1 MVKSVISGMERMTAM
16 SVGDLSAE
24 HFERLKTAGVD
35 AIEISMADSR
45 YPLIDW
51 RKVVRIAKE
60 TEMLF
65 WSFHLPFSP
74 FHINNIAST
83 DAFVRKTTVDYL
95 KVLIDRAAGYAG
107 IRTFV
112 IHASGEPIAPE
123 TRAARMEYAKEGL
136 AQLCEAVSSYGA
148 VLAVEDLP
156 RTCLG
161 NCAEEIREL
170 LTADERLRVCFDTNH
185 LLGGRKPQDFIRAL
199 GDKIVT
205 VHFSDY
211 DGIDER
217 HWMPGE
223 GIIDWNAVMDAFDD
237 VGYRGPILYELGYG
251 APATITRPRNLTP
264 EDFVRNHE
272 ELEARHPLTVIGTP
286 VKQ

>member
-1 MVKSVISGMERMTAM
+1 MVKSVKCGIERITAL
-16 SVGDLSAE
+16 SVGCLTAE
-24 HFERLKTAGVD
+24 HFEQLKNAGVD
-35 AIEISMADSR
+35 AIEISMADKN

-51 RKVVRIAKE
+51 RKVVRTAEE
-60 TEMLF
+60 TDLLL

-74 FHINNIAST
+74 FYIHNIAST

-95 KVLIDRAAGYAG
+95 KVLMDRAAGYAG
-107 IRTFV
+107 IRTLV
-112 IHASGEPIAPE
+112 VHASGEPIAPE

-136 AQLCEAVSSYGA
+136 AQLCEAAASYGA

-161 NCAEEIREL
+161 KNAEEIQEL
-170 LTADERLRVCFDTNH
+170 LHADERLRVCFDTNH

-211 DGIDER
+211 DGVDER

-223 GIIDWNAVMDAFDD
+223 GIIDWNAVMDALDD
-237 VGYRGPILYELGYG
+237 IGYRGPVLYELGYS
-251 APATITRPRNLTP
+251 APATITRPRDFTP

-286 VKQ
+286 VRK

>member
-1 MVKSVISGMERMTAM
+1 MTAL
-16 SVGDLSAE
+16 SVGCLTAE
-24 HFERLKTAGVD
+24 HFEQLKNAGVD
-35 AIEISMADSR
+35 AIEISMADKN

-51 RKVVRIAKE
+51 RKVVRTAEE
-60 TEMLF
+60 TDLLL

-74 FHINNIAST
+74 FYIHNIAST

-95 KVLIDRAAGYAG
+95 KVLMDRATGYAG
-107 IRTFV
+107 IRTLV
-112 IHASGEPIAPE
+112 VHASGEPIAPE

-136 AQLCEAVSSYGA
+136 AQLCEAAASYGA

-161 NCAEEIREL
+161 KNAEEIQEL
-170 LTADERLRVCFDTNH
+170 LRADERLRVCFDTNH

-211 DGIDER
+211 DGVDER

-223 GIIDWNAVMDAFDD
+223 GIIDWNAVMDALDD
-237 VGYRGPILYELGYG
+237 IGYRGPVLYELGYS
-251 APATITRPRNLTP
+251 APATITRPRDFAP

-286 VKQ
+286 VRK

>member
-1 MVKSVISGMERMTAM
+1 MFKNVKSGIERMTAK

-24 HFERLKTAGVD
+24 HLERLKSAGVD
-35 AIEISMADSR
+35 AIEISMANSQ

-51 RKVVRIAKE
+51 RKCTHAAKE
-60 TEMLF
+60 TGIQL

-74 FHINNIAST
+74 FRSNNIAST
-83 DAFVRKTTVDYL
+83 DSFIRKTTLDYL

-107 IRTFV
+107 IRTLV
-112 IHASGEPIAPE
+112 IHASGEPITPE
-123 TRAARMEYAKEGL
+123 TRAERMKYAKEGL
-136 AQLCEAVSSYGA
+136 AQLCETVSSYGA

-161 NCAEEIREL
+161 NSAEEIREL
-170 LTADERLRVCFDTNH
+170 LSADERLRVCFDTNH

-211 DGIDER
+211 DGVDER

-223 GIIDWNAVMDAFDD
+223 GIIDWNAVMDAFNEI
-237 VGYRGPILYELGYG
+237 GYQGPILYELGYG
-251 APATITRPRNLTP
+251 APPTISRPRDLTP
-264 EDFVRNHE
+264 EDFVRNHA
-272 ELEARHPLTVIGTP
+272 ELESGSKLTVIGTP
-286 VKQ
+286 TIG

>member
-1 MVKSVISGMERMTAM
+1 MFQSIRSGIERMTAK
-16 SVGDLSAE
+16 SIGDLSAE

-35 AIEISMADSR
+35 AVEISVTSAD

-51 RKVVRIAKE
+51 RNVVRTAKE
-60 TEMLF
+60 TEVLL
-65 WSFHLPFSP
+65 WSFHLPFMP
-74 FHINNIAST
+74 FRVNNIAST
-83 DAFVRKTTVDYL
+83 DAFVRRTTVDYL

-170 LTADERLRVCFDTNH
+170 LTADERLRVCVDTNH
-185 LLGGRKPQDFIRAL
+185 LLGGRKPQDFIHAL

-211 DGIDER
+211 DGTDER

-237 VGYRGPILYELGYG
+237 IGYRGPILYELGYE
-251 APATITRPRNLTP
+251 APATIVRPRDLTP

-272 ELEARHPLTVIGTP
+272 ALEARRPLPVIGTP
-286 VKQ
+286 VKR